1 MANTAQE
8 LFIQYDK
15 QPLLAALSADF
26 NAVDTA
32 VQSVA
37 DCLRKVK
44 ELKGAR
50 LPHNHPDEA
59 LRIEREHAYEVA
71 YIRLELANTDLLAAI
86 KALMKSSADIEANL
100 GEFAG
105 DERSRTFAYRED
117 PIARSNVVCARRL
130 IEEATTL
137 HYRVDIYPEEE
148 TTTARY
154 HFAIGRLYK
163 DKPDTGRHFV
173 VAYGG
178 GYGRTSVDR
187 NWAAT
192 GPYMTRQEAERSAG
206 GWISFADTI
215 GGSADVI
222 DVRTLVEES

>member
-1 MANTAQE
+1 MSYTAQE

-32 VQSVA
+32 FQAVA
-37 DCLRKVK
+37 DYLRKVK

-50 LPHNHPDEA
+50 LPQSHADEA

-71 YIRLELANTDLLAAI
+71 YIRLELANTDLLSAI

-100 GEFAG
+100 GEYAG
-105 DERSRTFAYRED
+105 DEKSRAFAYRED
-117 PIARSNVVCARRL
+117 PIARNNVVCARRL

-178 GYGRTSVDR
+178 GYGAMPVDR
-187 NWAAT
+187 NWAAN
-192 GPYMTRQEAERSAG
+192 GPYMTREEAERSAG
-206 GWISFADTI
+206 GWISIADTI
-215 GGSADVI
+215 GGCADVI
-222 DVRTLVEES
+222 DVRTLKEES